1 MKIIKLLSIYIMSFF
16 YIYIGVKHFLDLE
29 YFMNIMPKYIP
40 YHKTMIYIS
49 GILEILLGTII
60 IIPKWRSLASYG
72 LILLLLAVFP
82 ANIYLYTSKEAQE
95 ILEISKQDA
104 LIRMPFQ
111 VLLIIIAYWHSLKN
125 SSKNFSYICLFL
137 FLVIIIYFAIII

>member
-1 MKIIKLLSIYIMSFF
+1 MTSSYLSSNREYYEYYGLSPE
-16 YIYIGVKHFLDLE
+16 KLE
-29 YFMNIMPKYIP
+29 Y
-40 YHKTMIYIS
+40 
-49 GILEILLGTII
+49 
-60 IIPKWRSLASYG
+60 A
-72 LILLLLAVFP
+72 
-82 ANIYLYTSKEAQE
+82 
-95 ILEISKQDA
+95 KQDA